1 MNLPKIQSANYLKI
15 SVHALDD
22 DGDYYFGHLSMW
34 KQDLFDLSD
43 LWPGEAEWRISLLG
57 LL

>member
-34 KQDLFDLSD
+34 KQDLFDLND
-43 LWPGEAEWRISLLG
+43 L
-57 LL
+57 